1 MLQRMHDNGGMQ
13 SELADLTGSYL
24 ALRRGDYDE
33 MERLGLNAVKKN
45 EIASKLIGLY
55 SYQVQNYQVG
65 LQLASGDVEG
75 ATTSQVSFYAKQ
87 VDKMVPFELMNGP
100 AGAPLSMG
108 QRAILGQ
115 LSSLDPAAARRGEA
129 AVPWTQFSIDVLLTV
144 ATLPIGG
151 EGAEA
156 AAGMRAL
163 SGEMK
168 VASMGIREV
177 GAAERVFAREVGV
190 FAKEGA
196 AEVGMVAGDRC
207 GGAGVGGRN
216 KHAGAKW

>member
-1 MLQRMHDNGGMQ
+1 MQRMYQNGGMQ

-24 ALRRGDYDE
+24 ALRRGNYDE

-75 ATTSQVSFYAKQ
+75 ATTSQVSFFAKQ
-87 VDKMVPFELMNGP
+87 ADKMVPFELMNGP

-168 VASMGIREV
+168 VAVDGYTGGRRGGASV
-177 GAAERVFAREVGV
+177 GA
-190 FAKEGA
+190 
-196 AEVGMVAGDRC
+196 
-207 GGAGVGGRN
+207 GGR
-216 KHAGAKW
+216 GVC

>member
-1 MLQRMHDNGGMQ
+1 
-13 SELADLTGSYL
+13 
-24 ALRRGDYDE
+24 
-33 MERLGLNAVKKN
+33 
-45 EIASKLIGLY
+45 
-55 SYQVQNYQVG
+55 
-65 LQLASGDVEG
+65 
-75 ATTSQVSFYAKQ
+75 
-87 VDKMVPFELMNGP
+87 
-100 AGAPLSMG
+100 MG

-151 EGAEA
+151 EAAEA

-177 GAAERVFAREVGV
+177 GAAERVFAREEVGV

-196 AEVGMVAGDRC
+196 AEVGMVARETGVVVRELE
-207 GGAGVGGRN
+207 GGTSTLVRSGESVLGRDVTAAGRAAEEASALGRAAEGRGRIPLQMVEDGSTTSCFAPEM
-216 KHAGAKW
+216 KMRTPDGSKSIIEFKARRPDSLCTGMGRDGAAIG